1 MHEHGIA
8 KELWKIVLAEAQ
20 KNNISKITKLTIAL
34 GEASG
39 IEKDFLNHSFVDH
52 IFMENEI
59 AKGAV
64 IEYEFMPLAAK
75 CNICS
80 FDVKPSDMSE
90 LVCPNCK
97 SGDISVIS
105 GRETYVKSIEG
116 E

>member
-8 KELWKIVLAEAQ
+8 RQLWETVLAEAG
-20 KNNISKITKLTIAL
+20 KNNISKITKLTVAL

-52 IFMENEI
+52 IFAENKI
-59 AKGAV
+59 AENAV
-64 IEYEFMPLAAK
+64 IEYEIVPLAAK
-75 CNICS
+75 CNACLSDI
-80 FDVKPSDMSE
+80 KPSDMSA

-97 SGDISVIS
+97 SGSISVIS
-105 GRETYVKSIEG
+105 GRDTYIKSIEG